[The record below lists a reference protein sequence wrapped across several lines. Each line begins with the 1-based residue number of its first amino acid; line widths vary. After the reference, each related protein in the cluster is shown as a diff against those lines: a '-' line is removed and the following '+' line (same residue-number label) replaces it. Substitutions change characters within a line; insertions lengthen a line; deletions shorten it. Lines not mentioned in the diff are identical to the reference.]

1 MTSPASR
8 QTGSGAVTQV
18 RQQLEAAGIVAVVR
32 VPSPEGVLAACR
44 TLSRHG
50 VRAVEIT
57 LTVPGACQLI
67 SELNAEFGDD
77 LLVGAGTVLDAE
89 GGRRSVEA
97 GARFVVSPA
106 FDIAVVDFC
115 RRTGVLA
122 VPAALT
128 PTEVL
133 TAWRHSAGQG
143 GTGPDGSGL
152 VKLFPARVATPE
164 YVRDLLGP
172 LPDVRLFPTGGID
185 EAGAAAYFEAGAA
198 VVGIGSR
205 LMAPAA
211 IARSDLDAIAAAAD
225 RFAQVAAQARRSR

>member
-1 MTSPASR
+1 MSSPVPHPPHSDP
-8 QTGSGAVTQV
+8 AVSV
-18 RQQLEAAGIVAVVR
+18 RERLEDAKIVAVVR
-32 VPSPEGVLAACR
+32 VPSPDGVVAACR
-44 TLSRHG
+44 ALCRHG
-50 VRAVEIT
+50 VDAVEIT
-57 LTVPGACQLI
+57 LTVPGAYDLI
-67 SELNAEFGDD
+67 GSLAAEFGDD
-77 LLVGAGTVLDAE
+77 LLVGAGTVLDVE
-89 GGRRSVEA
+89 GCRRSVEA

-106 FDIAVVDFC
+106 FDIAVVDQC

-133 TAWRHSAGQG
+133 TAWRHS
-143 GTGPDGSGL
+143 TGPDGSGL
-152 VKLFPARVATPE
+152 VKLFPARAATPE

-211 IARSDLDAIAAAAD
+211 IARGDLDAIAAAAD